1 MFFSPYPEI
10 FLPFLPTEGMFL
22 HYIYEGLGGIY
33 KCKGMFCLKK
43 SKRGASDQEM
53 VRGWSKQYKRPVSM
67 EDVHEINTNL
77 ESFVNVMERIEL
89 YLNEKVKKKNSIQ
102 DKAA

>member
-1 MFFSPYPEI
+1 MIFTPYPKI

-77 ESFVNVMERIEL
+77 ESFVNFIFLPPKGPFLHYIYEGAFVF
-89 YLNEKVKKKNSIQ
+89 
-102 DKAA
+102 